1 MLHARDFRHIAWNK
15 LNGKW
20 GTMVVIT
27 LIAIVILSA
36 CGSLFLWG
44 VGEIALLLL
53 TGPLTLGLI
62 YCALCVVR
70 QGNLD
75 IKMMFDG
82 FNNFVNALIL
92 YIINNVFIALWSLLL
107 VIPGIVKAYSY
118 SMSFYILADNL
129 GLAANDARKQSMV
142 LMHGNKW
149 RLFCLHLSFIGW
161 LLLSGITF
169 GILLLWVI
177 PYMQTATAEFYQ
189 DLISRQAPQV
199 DEFTQH
205 KNQEEQNV

>member
-1 MLHARDFRHIAWNK
+1 
-15 LNGKW
+15 
-20 GTMVVIT
+20 
-27 LIAIVILSA
+27 
-36 CGSLFLWG
+36 
-44 VGEIALLLL
+44 
-53 TGPLTLGLI
+53 
-62 YCALCVVR
+62 
-70 QGNLD
+70 
-75 IKMMFDG
+75 
-82 FNNFVNALIL
+82 LIL